1 MKNENQN
8 PEETGK
14 KEFNLFDFL
23 FGWMKSSP
31 KEEPVKTEN
40 EDGSPR
46 DPAEIEAETKERE
59 EAKANAP
66 KKSKAGMFTF
76 LGIALIIGIVLLFI
90 FANPFSSKDGKE
102 KAKVE
107 KTTDPS
113 QPGGGNTQPG
123 GGNTQPGGGNT
134 QPGGGNNNQPVVQN
148 GLQLTFNYSQTF
160 EWSGL
165 DANEQARLKTLETQT
180 NKLIVPINVNL
191 KDIIETGKSKIT
203 NYEGKGYDMIQL
215 QYVENGNVKTVFTR
229 PGNIAIAL

>member
-1 MKNENQN
+1 MENQNQN

-66 KKSKAGMFTF
+66 KQSKAGMFTF
-76 LGIALIIGIVLLFI
+76 FGIILLIAAIIALFI
-90 FANPFSSKDGKE
+90 FANPFSSSKDGKDN
-102 KAKVE
+102 KAKTE
-107 KTTDPS
+107 QATDPS

-123 GGNTQPGGGNT
+123 GGNTQPGSQVTFTYDQSFDFSKMDQTT
-134 QPGGGNNNQPVVQN
+134 QDNLEKWETTGTINVD
-148 GLQLTFNYSQTF
+148 TD
-160 EWSGL
+160 EII
-165 DANEQARLKTLETQT
+165 LKTEVKNYKGKTMVWLQ
-180 NKLIVPINVNL
+180 
-191 KDIIETGKSKIT
+191 IEGAKGKVKNIFTEPSNIKIS
-203 NYEGKGYDMIQL
+203 L
-215 QYVENGNVKTVFTR
+215 
-229 PGNIAIAL
+229 